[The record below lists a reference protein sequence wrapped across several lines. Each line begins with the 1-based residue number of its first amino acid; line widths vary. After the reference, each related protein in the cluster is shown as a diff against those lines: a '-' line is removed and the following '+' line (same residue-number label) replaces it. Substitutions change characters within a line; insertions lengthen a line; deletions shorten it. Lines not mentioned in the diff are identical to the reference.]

1 MKAAISLHALG
12 FAILL
17 AFTAFGSAS
26 AESKVSDA
34 KLHAFVTAAVSVN
47 KVIEQWT
54 PRLVSAESHAV
65 AEDLLAQAR
74 ADLIAAIDGTGGI
87 TLQEYKEIS
96 HAARTDPVLS
106 TRIEELFLRSYV
118 Q

>member
-1 MKAAISLHALG
+1 MKATISLHALG
-12 FAILL
+12 FTILL
-17 AFTAFGSAS
+17 AFTAFESAS

-34 KLHAFVTAAVSVN
+34 KLQAFVTAAVSVS
-47 KVIEQWT
+47 KVFEQWT
-54 PRLVSAESHAV
+54 PRLVSAESHAL
-65 AEDLLAQAR
+65 AEDLLAQAN
-74 ADLIAAIDGTGGI
+74 ADLIAAIEGSGRI

-106 TRIEELFLRSYV
+106 ERIEEIIRRSER